1 MELGA
6 TKRETPREAFG
17 WTTALIW
24 ISGLQM
30 ALGALVAGLDAGR
43 GYTDWPLMSGQVVPP
58 EMWSMNP
65 FWLNFV
71 ENPATAQFV
80 HRLVAYALLGL
91 ALWAAWKYRAQHW
104 SLFRLFAGLVL
115 AQAVLGVVTLVN
127 AAPLDLSLLHQALGT
142 IVLLAATRLVWTAK
156 PAS

>member
-1 MELGA
+1 M
-6 TKRETPREAFG
+6 
-17 WTTALIW
+17 
-24 ISGLQM
+24 
-30 ALGALVAGLDAGR
+30 D
-43 GYTDWPLMSGQVVPP
+43 
-58 EMWSMNP
+58 P

-80 HRLVAYALLGL
+80 HRLVAYVLLGL
-91 ALWAAWKYRAQHW
+91 ALWAAWKFRAQHW
-104 SLFRLFAGLVL
+104 SLFRLFAGLVS

-127 AAPLDLSLLHQALGT
+127 AAPLDLSLLHQALGA